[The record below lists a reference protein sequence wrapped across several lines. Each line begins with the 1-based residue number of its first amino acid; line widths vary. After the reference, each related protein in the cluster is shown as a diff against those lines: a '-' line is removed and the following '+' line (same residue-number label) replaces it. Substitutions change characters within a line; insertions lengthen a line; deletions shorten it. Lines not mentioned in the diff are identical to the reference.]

1 MKRIGLY
8 IFSLL
13 LALCACTD
21 TAFMPDVQ
29 REIEVCLNFSAVQA
43 GSETKASMEVTSLE
57 STAVRN
63 VWVMQ
68 FDGTAGSSR
77 LLLAKYY
84 ANYVPGTKVKLLTSD
99 VENYLLFVANTNNQS
114 IEFSKCQTLDDV
126 KNLKFAVLHDTQAA
140 GEYYGDCYN
149 MLMNGHVQTV
159 VSGASL
165 SLDVPLKRNA
175 VRMDVKISNTTG
187 ETENP
192 ITIDSV
198 GLYSGVIYMNYYT
211 DYTLPEIYP
220 AVYAAKPLAYPATAW
235 EDALA
240 DGTARRFT
248 FYCPANKRGM
258 AASDDPKH
266 KLFFAPDG
274 ITYLQ
279 IWGTDSQGNRVT
291 YKFALGADLTRD
303 CNLLPNTDYS
313 YEFTISSAGDYA
325 TDSRAENLA
334 MQDFTQAPLANSYM
348 IHPPSVKGVW
358 KSVRIPVK
366 RINDFWNATDGYEH
380 VPANALS
387 EGSYGWK
394 AEIVRSSVEL
404 IEDVNFKWIK
414 REGNDYTDYF
424 EFAITEGVEGN
435 IILGVHRYT
444 DMARTLLDDVF
455 LWSWHMWVTD
465 YDPDIVLPLITPE
478 LDANGND
485 TRWVYGVLKGDV
497 NRFSGNIW
505 KTGGALEGRYMM
517 DRNLGALSQTER
529 HGPGTLYYQLGRK
542 DPFMYASSMNGAP
555 TKGVT
560 VYNRYNDALEF
571 PFKTKAQ
578 LESANSQNDLVR
590 YSIYHPDTY
599 LLVPGDWSWGDVG
612 DYSSLKYCNAANWYD
627 PKLTTGNTPNLNAKS
642 IFDPCPAGWRV
653 APRVSMTN
661 PAGTVTQAV
670 NNISVRTLPNG
681 AVIYLPYSGDWANG
695 GPSNTYVYQNGIPLW
710 SNQNAQGTVYSP
722 QAIDGGGN
730 ANLPRPVRCVSYTEP

>member
-8 IFSLL
+8 ICSLL

-21 TAFMPDVQ
+21 TAFMQDVQ

-248 FYCPANKRGM
+248 FYCPANKRGSSS
-258 AASDDPKH
+258 ATDPKH
-266 KLFFAPDG
+266 KLFFAPNG

-279 IWGTDSQGNRVT
+279 IWGKDSQGIRVT
-291 YKFALGADLTRD
+291 YKFALGADLTSD

-313 YEFTISSAGDYA
+313 YELTISGPGDYT
-325 TDSRAENLA
+325 TDSRAENLS

-366 RINDFWNATDGYEH
+366 RIYDFWNPTDGYEK
-380 VPANALS
+380 VPANALNV
-387 EGSYGWK
+387 GSYGWR

-465 YDPDIVLPLITPE
+465 YDPDIVLPLLTPE
-478 LDANGND
+478 VDASGND
-485 TRWVYGVLKGDV
+485 TRFVYTVLKGEV
-497 NRFSGNIW
+497 NRFSDNIW
-505 KTGGALEGRYMM
+505 KTGAELDGQYMM

-529 HGPGTLYYQLGRK
+529 HGPGTLYYQWGRK
-542 DPFMYASSMNGAP
+542 DPFMYASSMNQAP
-555 TKGVT
+555 TKGV
-560 VYNRYNDALEF
+560 VIYNRYNDALEF
-571 PFKTKAQ
+571 PFRTLAQ
-578 LESANSQNDLVR
+578 LQAAGVESDLVR
-590 YSIYHPDTY
+590 YAVYHPDTY
-599 LLVPGDWSWGDVG
+599 LLIAEWTNSDID
-612 DYSSLKYCNAANWYD
+612 DYAGIRYIVSGNWRD
-627 PKLTTGNTPNLNAKS
+627 PKLGSSKTPDLRAKS
-642 IFDPCPAGWRV
+642 IFDPCPPGWKV
-653 APRVSMTN
+653 PAQGSMTF
-661 PAGTVTQAV
+661 PTGTVTSTV
-670 NNISVRTLPNG
+670 NNISISTLPNG
-681 AVIYLPYSGDWANG
+681 AVIYRPVVGYSAFG
-695 GPSNTYVYQNGIPLW
+695 GPSNNYTYSNNINYWTNRVPNGGSQPYIM
-710 SNQNAQGTVYSP
+710 
-722 QAIDGGGN
+722 IGN
-730 ANLPRPVRCVSYTEP
+730 TTNSGLLIPVRCVSFTEP

>member
-8 IFSLL
+8 ICSLL

-21 TAFMPDVQ
+21 TAFMPDVR
-29 REIEVCLNFSAVQA
+29 REIEVCLNFSTVQS
-43 GSETKASMEVTSLE
+43 GSETKASMEVTPLE
-57 STAVRN
+57 STQVRN

-84 ANYVPGTKVKLLTSD
+84 ANYVPGTKIKLLTSD

-114 IEFSKCQTLDDV
+114 IELSKCQTLDDV

-175 VRMDVKISNTTG
+175 VRIDVKISNTTG

-235 EDALA
+235 DDALA

-394 AEIVRSSVEL
+394 AEIIRSSVEL

-414 REGNDYTDYF
+414 REGADYRDYF

-444 DMARTLLDDVF
+444 DVGRTLLDDVF

-465 YDPDIVLPLITPE
+465 YDPDIVLPLLTPE
-478 LDANGND
+478 VDASGND
-485 TRWVYGVLKGDV
+485 TRFVYTVLKGEV

-505 KTGGALEGRYMM
+505 KTGAELDGQYMM

-529 HGPGTLYYQLGRK
+529 HGPGTLYYQSGRK
-542 DPFMYASSMNGAP
+542 DPFMYASSMNQAP
-555 TKGVT
+555 TKGIN

-571 PFKTKAQ
+571 QYRTQAQ
-578 LESANSQNDLVR
+578 LSETGNLTDLVR
-590 YSIYHPDTY
+590 YTVYHPDMY
-599 LLVPGDWSWGDVG
+599 VLMADWTNQDTDIDGNL
-612 DYSSLKYCNAANWYD
+612 YRRAMNWCD
-627 PKLTTGNTPNLNAKS
+627 TKLGIGNTANLRAKS
-642 IFDPCPAGWRV
+642 IFDPCPPGWRV
-653 APRVSMTN
+653 APTKCMTL
-661 PAGTVTQAV
+661 PTGSVTQTV
-670 NNISVRTLPNG
+670 NNVQIDNLPNG
-681 AVIYLPYSGDWANG
+681 AVIYRPMSGTSAFG
-695 GPSNTYVYQNGIPLW
+695 GPSSSYTYANNTNLW
-710 SNQNAQGTVYSP
+710 SNQEWDQASGAYTMTGTNNRGV
-722 QAIDGGGN
+722 
-730 ANLPRPVRCVSYTEP
+730 LCPVRCVSYTEP

>member
-1 MKRIGLY
+1 M
-8 IFSLL
+8 
-13 LALCACTD
+13 
-21 TAFMPDVQ
+21 
-29 REIEVCLNFSAVQA
+29 
-43 GSETKASMEVTSLE
+43 
-57 STAVRN
+57 
-63 VWVMQ
+63 
-68 FDGTAGSSR
+68 
-77 LLLAKYY
+77 
-84 ANYVPGTKVKLLTSD
+84 
-99 VENYLLFVANTNNQS
+99 
-114 IEFSKCQTLDDV
+114 
-126 KNLKFAVLHDTQAA
+126 
-140 GEYYGDCYN
+140 
-149 MLMNGHVQTV
+149 
-159 VSGASL
+159 
-165 SLDVPLKRNA
+165 
-175 VRMDVKISNTTG
+175 
-187 ETENP
+187 
-192 ITIDSV
+192 
-198 GLYSGVIYMNYYT
+198 
-211 DYTLPEIYP
+211 
-220 AVYAAKPLAYPATAW
+220 
-235 EDALA
+235 
-240 DGTARRFT
+240 
-248 FYCPANKRGM
+248 
-258 AASDDPKH
+258 
-266 KLFFAPDG
+266 
-274 ITYLQ
+274 
-279 IWGTDSQGNRVT
+279 
-291 YKFALGADLTRD
+291 
-303 CNLLPNTDYS
+303 
-313 YEFTISSAGDYA
+313 
-325 TDSRAENLA
+325 
-334 MQDFTQAPLANSYM
+334 
-348 IHPPSVKGVW
+348 
-358 KSVRIPVK
+358 
-366 RINDFWNATDGYEH
+366 
-380 VPANALS
+380 
-387 EGSYGWK
+387 
-394 AEIVRSSVEL
+394 EL

-414 REGNDYTDYF
+414 REGADYRDYF

-444 DMARTLLDDVF
+444 DVGRTLLDDVF

-465 YDPDIVLPLITPE
+465 YDPDIVLPLLTPE

-578 LESANSQNDLVR
+578 LESANSQNNLVR

-695 GPSNTYVYQNGIPLW
+695 GPSNTYVYQNGIPL
-710 SNQNAQGTVYSP
+710 
-722 QAIDGGGN
+722 
-730 ANLPRPVRCVSYTEP
+730 